1 MKPGW
6 GVRVRR
12 EEDTAWQGTREMVK
26 PLLTG
31 VMLRWPG
38 DRREQNTAPFPSAAL
53 ASAHLGPRCTE
64 TFGTSLPNTYYVLAL
79 GWNADDEDTVL
90 TPQDTGDT
98 ALEKKSLTGRLLP
111 GLLLGWTESQ

>member
-26 PLLTG
+26 PLLTW
-31 VMLRWPG
+31 VMLWWPG

-90 TPQDTGDT
+90 TPPRHRGHSFGK
-98 ALEKKSLTGRLLP
+98 EKLNWQAASWAPSGMD
-111 GLLLGWTESQ
+111 